1 LLLSSTVGDST
12 ATPYDRSIVVG
23 PVPPVTVANTRIA
36 AAAPVGGNR
45 SPGRCHTQGMR
56 VVVAEDVMLMREGIV
71 RLLRD
76 EGIDVV
82 AEVGD
87 QTDLMSAL
95 AVHEPDCAIVDIR
108 MPPTH
113 TDEGIVAAGRI
124 RALHPNIGVLVL
136 SQYVEPAY
144 ALQLL
149 ETHPERVGYLLKERV
164 SDAAVLVDAL
174 RRLTEGETVIDPT
187 IVSRLLGRHRE
198 ADPIEDLSAREREVL
213 ALIAEGCSNAAISK
227 RLFVTERTVEW
238 HVKQIFN
245 KLRMA
250 EAPDTNRRVLA
261 VLAFLRSPT

>member
-1 LLLSSTVGDST
+1 
-12 ATPYDRSIVVG
+12 
-23 PVPPVTVANTRIA
+23 
-36 AAAPVGGNR
+36 
-45 SPGRCHTQGMR
+45 MR

-76 EGIDVV
+76 EGVDVV
-82 AEVGD
+82 AAVGD

-95 AVHEPDCAIVDIR
+95 AKYNPDCAIVDIR

-113 TDEGIVAAGRI
+113 TDEGIVAARRI
-124 RALHPNIGVLVL
+124 RTLHPNIGVLLL

-144 ALQLL
+144 AMQLL
-149 ETHPERVGYLLKERV
+149 EDHPERVGYLLKERV
-164 SDAAVLVDAL
+164 SDAAVLVDTL
-174 RRLTEGETVIDPT
+174 RRLSDGETVIDPT

-198 ADPIEDLSAREREVL
+198 ADPIDELSAREREVL

-238 HVKQIFN
+238 HVKQIFT
-245 KLRMA
+245 KLRIA

-261 VLAFLRSPT
+261 VITFLRSPT